1 MEEMIKFISSAVFR
15 SQILVKRRCSLMR
28 HKRIQQ
34 IVSGFVG
41 LVLML
46 SLFVSPA
53 YGAGWDTSAGGD
65 GDFGEVGS

>member
-1 MEEMIKFISSAVFR
+1 
-15 SQILVKRRCSLMR
+15 MR